1 MPFTVTADPT
11 IAFVDAVK
19 TRLSADATLAALVT
33 GIYGHLSEAARV
45 AYPYL
50 VLGRRT
56 SGELVGGGP
65 MGLDANQVSLQIDGW
80 SDGKGPYA
88 MSVIGSRVYAVLE
101 RWTPA
106 IPGFVMVTG
115 SLTREMQEV
124 FDEPDEDKPNARL
137 YRLVQRW
144 TAEIHE
150 AI

>member
-1 MPFTVTADPT
+1 MFTITADPT
-11 IAFVDAVK
+11 VAFVDAIK
-19 TRLSADATLAALVT
+19 TRLSADATLADMVT
-33 GIYGHLSEAARV
+33 GIYGHVSEAARV

-50 VLGRRT
+50 VLARRT
-56 SGELVGGGP
+56 SSELVGGGP
-65 MGLDANQVSLQIDGW
+65 MGLGANQVSLQIDGW

-88 MSVIGSRVYAVLE
+88 ISAIASRVYVVLE

-106 IPGFVMVTG
+106 LPGFEMVQG
-115 SLTREMQEV
+115 SLKRELQEV

-137 YRLVQRW
+137 YRMVQRW